1 MLLGCNIW
9 QSKKI
14 FMHTF
19 VHSVTST
26 IIPLH
31 SLLFIFLLSKHLLF
45 TYLNFTVTVTVT
57 IHAVVAFEAA
67 ANCRL
72 FEGMVREFLNTLATK
87 RCCVILLFLQA
98 DRAPL
103 PALQAANGKPSVDGL
118 RQWSDPELQDT
129 MRRLSSNP
137 EDRSR
142 LASALSCLK
151 SASEAGKPRW

>member
-1 MLLGCNIW
+1 
-9 QSKKI
+9 
-14 FMHTF
+14 MHTF

-72 FEGMVREFLNTLATK
+72 FEGMVR
-87 RCCVILLFLQA
+87 CCVILLFLQA
-98 DRAPL
+98 DGAPL

-151 SASEAGKPRW
+151 SASEAGKQRW